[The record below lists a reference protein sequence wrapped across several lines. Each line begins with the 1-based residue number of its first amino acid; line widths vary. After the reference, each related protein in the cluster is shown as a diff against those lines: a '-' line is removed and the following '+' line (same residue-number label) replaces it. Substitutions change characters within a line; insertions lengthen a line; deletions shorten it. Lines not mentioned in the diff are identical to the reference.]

1 MITAESPV
9 RHLPLL
15 LALHFA
21 VELIPQVQL
30 HAEVLSRSDAVR
42 MVMERNPEVEAA
54 RNAWEGARAHARVD
68 RALPDPEFEF
78 EELPRVGLHDHGEHT
93 IGVSQRVEFPLK
105 WMHRFRAGRR
115 QAEAARLALFETA
128 RLDLGHAGQEGLR
141 PYRPAKVA
149 SPACPPGSRTG
160 PGGPAPGN
168 NPVRSRGCASTGCHA
183 GKGRSREGN
192 QSPDRGGK
200 RPDRGKKP
208 SSMRSWPARCKPRT
222 R

>member
-1 MITAESPV
+1 MPKSCRGAMPCAWSSSAT
-9 RHLPLL
+9 RKWK
-15 LALHFA
+15 
-21 VELIPQVQL
+21 
-30 HAEVLSRSDAVR
+30 
-42 MVMERNPEVEAA
+42 AA
-54 RNAWEGARAHARVD
+54 RNAWEGARARARLD

-105 WMHRFRAGRR
+105 WWHRFRAGRR

-128 RLDLGHAGQEGLR
+128 KLDLGMRAKRAYDRIALQKSLLRHARQDLELAREVLR
-141 PYRPAKVA
+141 QATIRFEAGDVPQLDVMR
-149 SPACPPGSRTG
+149 
-160 PGGPAPGN
+160 
-168 NPVRSRGCASTGCHA
+168 
-183 GKGRSREGN
+183 GKGRSRKGN